1 MELVRGKTLTELLS
15 RHGMPLSKF
24 FEIAIPLADAV
35 AAAHGV
41 DITHRDLKPD
51 NVMLGDDGRI
61 KVLISGWLSRCRG
74 LWMSAARFRRRRRLG
89 KGLLLG
95 RLLIC
100 LRSRRKGRRLTRGR
114 IFFRSGLFFTR
125 CCRGGGHLSGIR
137 RGRFWLRLLG
147 IRRGCLGRLF
157 LRFRGSLGGLLIGGA
172 LRKIKSAGI
181 SRLLIFVIISRRLG
195 TMWPRGRC
203 LRGLP

>member
-1 MELVRGKTLTELLS
+1 MGEVFAAEDTKLGRKVALKVLPPEMASPERRERFEREAKSVAALNHPNIVQVFSVEEADGIHFIVMELVRGKTLTELLS

-35 AAAHGV
+35 AAAHRA
-41 DITHRDLKPD
+41 DITHRNLKPD

-114 IFFRSGLFFTR
+114 IFVS
-125 CCRGGGHLSGIR
+125 
-137 RGRFWLRLLG
+137 LG
-147 IRRGCLGRLF
+147 I
-157 LRFRGSLGGLLIGGA
+157 
-172 LRKIKSAGI
+172 
-181 SRLLIFVIISRRLG
+181 IF
-195 TMWPRGRC
+195 
-203 LRGLP
+203 

>member
-1 MELVRGKTLTELLS
+1 MIGRTLNHYRIVEKLGSGGMGEVFAAEDTKLGRKVALKVLPPEKASPERRERFEREAKSVAALNHPNIVQVFSVEEADGIHFIVMELVRGKTLTELLS

-35 AAAHGV
+35 AAAHAA

-100 LRSRRKGRRLTRGR
+100 LRSRRV
-114 IFFRSGLFFTR
+114 
-125 CCRGGGHLSGIR
+125 
-137 RGRFWLRLLG
+137 RFEH
-147 IRRGCLGRLF
+147 
-157 LRFRGSLGGLLIGGA
+157 SL
-172 LRKIKSAGI
+172 
-181 SRLLIFVIISRRLG
+181 
-195 TMWPRGRC
+195 
-203 LRGLP
+203 